1 MNLLNL
7 NLIKLLF
14 EFLVKK
20 KRDLKLQKILTCNT
34 NKLIYVLNILKIKIL

>member
-20 KRDLKLQKILTCNT
+20 KGPQIAK
-34 NKLIYVLNILKIKIL
+34 NINM